1 MQNKAREK
9 AHITPGHEKKIKRK
23 EEIAELLEFYSG
35 LLTKKE
41 LGVLELYIQPDY
53 SGAEVARKLRISRQ
67 AVHDHIRRSLGRM
80 RRCEAKLQLIANYKK
95 NAAMFRKIMA
105 KIDQCCGQPHTPEGQ
120 QPLEEL
126 KELFEKLVNRNTRDF
141 SHEV

>member
-1 MQNKAREK
+1 MQNKAKERTS
-9 AHITPGHEKKIKRK
+9 ITPGREKKLKRK

-41 LGVLELYIQPDY
+41 LGVLGLYIRPDY

-80 RRCEAKLQLIANYKK
+80 RRCESKLQLIANYKK
-95 NAAMFRKIMA
+95 NLVMFKKIMT
-105 KIDQCCGQPHTPEGQ
+105 KLDQCCAQTHSIEAAQ
-120 QPLEEL
+120 ALAEL
-126 KELFEKLVNRNTRDF
+126 KDLFEKLVNRNIHQT
-141 SHEV
+141 

>member
-1 MQNKAREK
+1 MQSKAKEK
-9 AHITPGHEKKIKRK
+9 VYITPGHEKKIKRK
-23 EEIAELLEFYSG
+23 EEIGELLEFYSG

-80 RRCEAKLQLIANYKK
+80 RRCESKLQLIANYKK
-95 NAAMFRKIMA
+95 NVVMFRKIMT
-105 KIDQCCGQPHTPEGQ
+105 KLDQCCEQSHSSEGKQ
-120 QPLEEL
+120 TLDEL
-126 KELFEKLVNRNTRDF
+126 KTLFEKLINRN
-141 SHEV
+141 SHEL

>member
-1 MQNKAREK
+1 MQSKPKEK
-9 AHITPGHEKKIKRK
+9 VYITPGHEKKIKRK

-41 LGVLELYIQPDY
+41 LGVLELYIQPSC

-80 RRCEAKLQLIANYKK
+80 RRCESKLQLIANYKK
-95 NAAMFRKIMA
+95 NVVMFRKIML
-105 KIDQCCGQPHTPEGQ
+105 KLDECCEQSHNEEGERT
-120 QPLEEL
+120 LAEL
-126 KELFEKLVNRNTRDF
+126 KTLFEKLINRN
-141 SHEV
+141 SHEL